1 MLEEELHLS
10 PAACRIECLAI
21 RVSLEASALEVQA
34 TIANPKPQNPKP
46 QTIGVSEFRVRLAF
60 ETARPGKSCALNK
73 MEENAASSAS
83 PRARAPNAGCCHH
96 DVANDVGCRDNA
108 CEYYYHQGTIR
119 HFSASSLAIGICLH
133 ITRTVVLD
141 LMWFLASMVVT
152 TSRTARF
159 LLVLILVSSQVLY
172 EVMMMRLACKVFSL
186 CFS

>member
-1 MLEEELHLS
+1 MLTLNPKTL
-10 PAACRIECLAI
+10 
-21 RVSLEASALEVQA
+21 
-34 TIANPKPQNPKP
+34 NPKPLLGKS
-46 QTIGVSEFRVRLAF
+46 GVSGFRVRLAF

-83 PRARAPNAGCCHH
+83 PRARASPNAGCCHH

-141 LMWFLASMVVT
+141 LMWLLASMVVA

-186 CFS
+186 CFTSAVT